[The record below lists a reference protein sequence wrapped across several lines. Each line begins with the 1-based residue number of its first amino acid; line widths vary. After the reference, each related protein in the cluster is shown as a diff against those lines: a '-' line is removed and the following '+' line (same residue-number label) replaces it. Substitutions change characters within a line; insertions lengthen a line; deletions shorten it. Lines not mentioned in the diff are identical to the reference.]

1 MGVRPAQEINS
12 DSDAEPAEVPTD
24 QKLGVRISSGALI
37 TSGNTLHALPTR
49 LEPSTFLIL
58 SVATLARCIAVE
70 RHADIG
76 AAGLPLQIVRFS
88 RRQLRVTQLLLK
100 PTQDHVRPAPPRR
113 PCGGTNAV

>member
-1 MGVRPAQEINS
+1 MGVKQPQEINS

-58 SVATLARCIAVE
+58 SVATLAHCIAVE
-70 RHADIG
+70 RPADIG
-76 AAGLPLQIVRFS
+76 GR
-88 RRQLRVTQLLLK
+88 
-100 PTQDHVRPAPPRR
+100 
-113 PCGGTNAV
+113 